1 MKSLN
6 CPNCGGAYNPTKM
19 RCEFCGSFVI
29 MADKELDIPNEIV
42 SEMKSSIIEAA
53 KTISEQ
59 PGVYIFGSLFGK
71 GEIPLRIGPANYYIT
86 KFANVGGK
94 ILLTE
99 NNLYFS
105 SPHTLLGKNEVCIP
119 LKSIIS
125 VQQTSN
131 FGISQTVTVV
141 TNEKKNRFVVFH
153 GKDWVAAIEKAK
165 NGNVPTAAPLS
176 VNQQTNDYT
185 DELRKL
191 KELLDAGII
200 TEEEFA
206 IKKRQILNI

>member
-1 MKSLN
+1 M
-6 CPNCGGAYNPTKM
+6 TKH
-19 RCEFCGSFVI
+19 RIAIFCDSEF
-29 MADKELDIPNEIV
+29 
-42 SEMKSSIIEAA
+42 
-53 KTISEQ
+53 
-59 PGVYIFGSLFGK
+59 
-71 GEIPLRIGPANYYIT
+71 
-86 KFANVGGK
+86 
-94 ILLTE
+94 
-99 NNLYFS
+99 
-105 SPHTLLGKNEVCIP
+105 
-119 LKSIIS
+119 
-125 VQQTSN
+125 
-131 FGISQTVTVV
+131 
-141 TNEKKNRFVVFH
+141 FH

>member
-1 MKSLN
+1 M
-6 CPNCGGAYNPTKM
+6 
-19 RCEFCGSFVI
+19 
-29 MADKELDIPNEIV
+29 
-42 SEMKSSIIEAA
+42 
-53 KTISEQ
+53 
-59 PGVYIFGSLFGK
+59 
-71 GEIPLRIGPANYYIT
+71 
-86 KFANVGGK
+86 
-94 ILLTE
+94 
-99 NNLYFS
+99 
-105 SPHTLLGKNEVCIP
+105 CIP